1 MKSKSY
7 GGGRMMLEP
16 LSPAERSVA
25 EENHYLVERFLSSRK
40 LPSDEW
46 YDVVV
51 FRYLWAVEL
60 WFRRPDLYRYKFSTI
75 AWKNMSSAVYNERQK
90 QNRRIRTVSLD
101 DVIPG
106 SDGMTFGE
114 TVTAENLEFIPYAEV
129 SDYENYI
136 QC

>member
-51 FRYLWAVEL
+51 FRYLRAVEL
-60 WFRRPDLYRYKFSTI
+60 WFRRPEIGR
-75 AWKNMSSAVYNERQK
+75 AHV
-90 QNRRIRTVSLD
+90 
-101 DVIPG
+101 
-106 SDGMTFGE
+106 
-114 TVTAENLEFIPYAEV
+114 
-129 SDYENYI
+129 
-136 QC
+136 